1 MSNILREDVL
11 SIVLGHH
18 ERDDGGGYPKKL
30 KANQMSQEQK
40 VLQIADTVT
49 GMINK
54 RNYRK
59 PLDKDLV
66 IVVLSEEAAKN
77 RLDKQIV
84 NTFVNFYD
92 NIMMSVEKESAEV
105 LRMYQMLNSQ
115 YAQISKRFKK

>member
-1 MSNILREDVL
+1 MLFRS
-11 SIVLGHH
+11 
-18 ERDDGGGYPKKL
+18 
-30 KANQMSQEQK
+30 
-40 VLQIADTVT
+40 
-49 GMINK
+49 
-54 RNYRK
+54 NYRK